1 MTTSPLPAASYL
13 AFLRA
18 DLTRLDE
25 LLSGV
30 RERAWRSPVPAC
42 PGWDL
47 AKLVRHLGG
56 VHRMVVGAV
65 EAQEPSRSD
74 DHDPGPAL
82 ADADLPAWLHEGG
95 QRLLGLL
102 DADGDA
108 PAWSFVR
115 ADQTLG
121 FWQRRQAQEHL
132 IHRVDAEAAL
142 AVPSELPADL
152 AADGIAELI
161 DVMLPLR
168 AKAVTLPPYAVRLR
182 ATDTWDEWL
191 LGGGPIAGGASGTA
205 ADLLLALWGR
215 RDPKAVLRS
224 DGDAEA
230 VRRVLALSL
239 AP

>member
-1 MTTSPLPAASYL
+1 MTTPPLPAASYL
-13 AFLRA
+13 ASLRA

-25 LLSGV
+25 LLAGV

-47 AKLVRHLGG
+47 AQLVRHLGG
-56 VHRMVVGAV
+56 VHRMVIGAV
-65 EAQEPSRSD
+65 ETQEPSRSD
-74 DHDPGPAL
+74 DHDPGPGL

-95 QRLLGLL
+95 QRLLHLL
-102 DADGDA
+102 DADGAA

-115 ADQTLG
+115 SDRTIG

-132 IHRVDAEAAL
+132 VHRVDAEAAL
-142 AVPSELPADL
+142 ALPSELPAEL
-152 AADGIAELI
+152 AADGVAELI

-168 AKAVTLPPYAVRLR
+168 AKVVTLPPYAVRLR
-182 ATDTWDEWL
+182 ATDTGHEWL
-191 LGGGPIAGGASGTA
+191 LGQGPIAGGAAATA
-205 ADLLLALWGR
+205 AALLLALWGR
-215 RDPKAVLRS
+215 RDPRTVLRY

-230 VRRVLALSL
+230 VRRVLTLSL